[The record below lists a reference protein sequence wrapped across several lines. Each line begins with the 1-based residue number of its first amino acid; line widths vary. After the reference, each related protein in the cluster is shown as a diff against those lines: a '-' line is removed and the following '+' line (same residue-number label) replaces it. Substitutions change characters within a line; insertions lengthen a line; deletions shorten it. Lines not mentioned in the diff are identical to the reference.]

1 VSKIGTSKRGKLND
15 KIHAEMR
22 EIALRRHPHCVC
34 CGRSDGILQGGHLIP
49 KKSSTAVR
57 YDLLNVFTQCKNCN
71 FLHQYNQSI
80 FTEFFI
86 SSYGAEEYLDL
97 VARSKAKPKPIKIGE
112 LEQILETYKKI
123 NERFK

>member
-1 VSKIGTSKRGKLND
+1 MSKIGTSKRGKLND
-15 KIHAEMR
+15 KIHAQMR
-22 EIALRRHPHCVC
+22 LIALRRHPHCVC

-57 YDLLNVFTQCKNCN
+57 YDLMNVHTLCSGCN
-71 FLHQYNQSI
+71 SLDRFNPHPHINW
-80 FTEFFI
+80 FI
-86 SSYGAEEYLDL
+86 SEYGVEEYQDL